1 MLGKP
6 ETPAQER
13 FLTMGMFRSR
23 SDSPQEVTT
32 TSPGDDSASWP
43 LLTPH
48 HEHSNAVD
56 TTSSSDRRE
65 RVILLLIISIWYFVG
80 VGAIVTTKILLTDWH
95 VPPLLLTFQQ
105 LTCAST
111 LLRLVLTMNGSFV
124 ASPFAEKSLE
134 TIWHEYADFLLAGMF
149 NGLDFLS
156 SNTGFSHAAAS
167 FVETIKSTDPL
178 FTTAVALAWNIDVV
192 TSMEAL
198 ALALLIGGIMLSTWG
213 NQQGILETAALPT
226 QTQLLCGSLIV
237 VIANICFAF
246 RCMFQKR
253 YRASSMA
260 LQVDDANLLCRFQQV
275 GASALFLPTTIA
287 YTPFVW
293 KLIWTTATTSH
304 SDVLYYFRLSLIN
317 SICYVSY
324 K

>member
-1 MLGKP
+1 
-6 ETPAQER
+6 
-13 FLTMGMFRSR
+13 MGVFRGR
-23 SDSPQEVTT
+23 SDSPQEAQEVSPSTEEDSTT
-32 TSPGDDSASWP
+32 WP
-43 LLTPH
+43 LVTPLASDN
-48 HEHSNAVD
+48 SNASD
-56 TTSSSDRRE
+56 ITSSSDRRD
-65 RVILLLIISIWYFVG
+65 RLILIFIVSIWYLVG

-111 LLRLVLTMNGSFV
+111 ILRLVLTMNGSFV
-124 ASPFAEKSLE
+124 ASPFSEKSFG
-134 TIWHEYADFLLAGMF
+134 TIWHQYADFLLAGMF

-192 TSMEAL
+192 TSLEAL

-213 NQQGILETAALPT
+213 NQQGLTDTTILPT

-237 VIANICFAF
+237 MIANICFAF

-253 YRASSMA
+253 YRASSIA
-260 LQVDDANLLCRFQQV
+260 FQVDDANLLCRFQQV
-275 GASALFLPTTIA
+275 GASALFIPVTIA

-293 KLIWTTATTSH
+293 KLIWTTTH
-304 SDVLYYFRLSLIN
+304 SDYLYYFRLSLIN